1 MAITCNYTLITV
13 ITGHYLV
20 ILNFRTIMAETAMTD
35 FSWVDQLPNT
45 HPQAIVEFPQ
55 LVIVSGDGSS
65 KYFMT

>member
-1 MAITCNYTLITV
+1 
-13 ITGHYLV
+13 
-20 ILNFRTIMAETAMTD
+20 MAETAMTD
-35 FSWVDQLPNT
+35 FSWINQLPNT